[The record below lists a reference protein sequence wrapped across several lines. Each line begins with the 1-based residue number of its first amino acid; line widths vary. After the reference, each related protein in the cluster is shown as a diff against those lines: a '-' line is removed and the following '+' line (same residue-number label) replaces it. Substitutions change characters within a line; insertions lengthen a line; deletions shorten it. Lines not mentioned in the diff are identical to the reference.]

1 MASKRNMDDMAALHI
16 SEAELSR
23 NTVSLLDRVRSG
35 TEIVVERNER
45 PLAVLRAVPPPR
57 RKLSEIMASLS
68 PDSTAVLD
76 PDFAADV
83 QSFVNSHREP
93 LVPVDSE

>member
-83 QSFVNSHREP
+83 QAFVDSHREP
-93 LVPVDSE
+93 LVPVD

>member
-1 MASKRNMDDMAALHI
+1 MDDMAALHI

-83 QSFVNSHREP
+83 QAFVDSHREP
-93 LVPVDSE
+93 LVPVD

>member
-1 MASKRNMDDMAALHI
+1 MASKRNMDDMGALHI

-45 PLAVLRAVPPPR
+45 PPAVLRAVQLPR

-83 QSFVNSHREP
+83 QAFVDSHREP
-93 LVPVDSE
+93 LVPVD